1 MEFIQ
6 GTRENMYCNIT
17 LASDTVESINR
28 VWNAY
33 NWLYLNMEWTVLYL
47 SQGGDDTLDPDF
59 SPTKVDRQKDL
70 AECSKSIEKEIRI
83 LSRLYPAE
91 TLQSTFQ
98 QALES
103 IQEIQRLLSEFDLSD
118 ILCVPGLKGS
128 SNDALQS
135 RLAEFESD
143 IHSIVSAIT
152 NYIQTTTPLSGHQ
165 AKLITS
171 ELIKQNPQAA
181 IQQIFTLFED
191 RLRKRIGATPGQYGE
206 NLINAAFGKQGI
218 LAYGE
223 TSAEQAGLRNL
234 LSGAYATFRNPRMH
248 RMMKDNDETVIAVI
262 TLVDWLIKIVD
273 EAKDSAKEG
282 K

>member
-1 MEFIQ
+1 
-6 GTRENMYCNIT
+6 MYCNTT
-17 LASDTVESINR
+17 LASDTLESINR
-28 VWNAY
+28 LWSAY
-33 NWLYLNMEWTVLYL
+33 KWLYLNMEWTVLYL
-47 SQGGDDTLDPDF
+47 SQGGDDTRDF
-59 SPTKVDRQKDL
+59 DIIPTKEDRKKDL
-70 AECSKSIEKEIRI
+70 AECSKSIEEEIMT
-83 LSRLYPAE
+83 LSQLYPTE

-98 QALES
+98 QALDS
-103 IQEIQRLLSEFDLSD
+103 IQDIQRLLSEFDLSD
-118 ILCVPGLKGS
+118 ILCVPGLEGS

-152 NYIQTTTPLSGHQ
+152 TYIQTTTPLSGHQ

-171 ELIKQNPQAA
+171 ELIKRNPQAA

-191 RLRKRIGATPGQYGE
+191 RLRKRIGATPEQYGE
-206 NLINAAFGKQGI
+206 NLINAAFGNHGI
-218 LAYGE
+218 LSYGE
-223 TSAEQAGLRNL
+223 TPAEQIGVRNL

-248 RMMKDNDETVIAVI
+248 RLIEDNEQSIIAII
-262 TLVDWLIKIVD
+262 TIVDLLIKIVD